1 MAEAKPRQRFATL
14 LTIAILTALLGAA
27 IWISLQMWNTGE
39 PVDMSWAGIT
49 ALVLGSVGTLLLGGG
64 LMALVFYSARSGH
77 DEAAHLES
85 TRRLD
90 SPPDA

>member
-1 MAEAKPRQRFATL
+1 MAEARPRPLFATV
-14 LTIAILTALLGAA
+14 LTVVILVALLVAA
-27 IWISLQMWNTGE
+27 IWMSLHLWNTGE
-39 PVDMSWAGIT
+39 PVDMGWAGIG
-49 ALVLGSVGTLLLGGG
+49 ALVLGSLGTLVLGGG

-77 DEAAHLES
+77 DEAAHLEA

>member
-1 MAEAKPRQRFATL
+1 MAAVRPRFATL
-14 LTIAILTALLGAA
+14 LTIAILVALLVGA
-27 IWISLQMWNTGE
+27 IWMSLAMWNSGE
-39 PVDMSWAGIT
+39 PVDIGWAGIG
-49 ALVLGSVGTLLLGGG
+49 ALVLGSLGTLVLGGG

-77 DEAAHLES
+77 DEAAHLEA